1 MVLHTIFFEKSVIK
15 RLATLFEEFSEHL
28 LSINENMQDLMVPF
42 QKKWYVTPSMNGSYS
57 IKYILPALVPEFE
70 KAYKE
75 LNGVQNGSQA
85 MNAFARL
92 GSLNDEEKQKLRN
105 SLLEYCKLDTLAM
118 VKVLEILKK
127 I

>member
-1 MVLHTIFFEKSVIK
+1 VTTSSSTLSKIRVFFKYSNPVFK
-15 RLATLFEEFSEHL
+15 KHL
-28 LSINENMQDLMVPF
+28 LAINENMQDLMIPF
-42 QKKWYVTPSMNGSYS
+42 QKKWYATPSMNGSYS
-57 IKYILPALVPEFE
+57 IKYVLPALIPEFE

-85 MNAFARL
+85 MNTFANMSKL
-92 GSLNDEEKQKLRN
+92 SDAEKQKMRN

-118 VKVLEILKK
+118 VKILEKLKG

>member
-1 MVLHTIFFEKSVIK
+1 
-15 RLATLFEEFSEHL
+15 
-28 LSINENMQDLMVPF
+28 MQDLMIPF
-42 QKKWYVTPSMNGSYS
+42 QKKWYVTPTMNGSYS
-57 IKYILPALVPEFE
+57 IKYVLPALIPEFE

-85 MNAFARL
+85 MNTFANMSKL
-92 GSLNDEEKQKLRN
+92 SDAEKQKMRN

-118 VKVLEILKK
+118 VKILEKLKG